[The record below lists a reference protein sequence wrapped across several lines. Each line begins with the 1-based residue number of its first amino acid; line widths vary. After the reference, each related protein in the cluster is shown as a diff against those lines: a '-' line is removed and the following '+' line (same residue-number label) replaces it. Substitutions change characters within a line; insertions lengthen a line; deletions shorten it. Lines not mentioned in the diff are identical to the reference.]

1 MTCVR
6 KKSKINLLLF
16 YFDQVFVGILYRET
30 KADMLPMS
38 LGYGRVLQIIVEHH
52 GRNNFEMY
60 QNEFKGIIGDVWLNH
75 EKIENWNHT
84 QFPFEDQSKLN
95 EFLQQSER
103 DVNVL
108 KRIENQSIERLLY
121 GPVIFGARFDINS
134 DELFDTYIDTSGWGK
149 VGCFY
154 LSFSC
159 PIVQNDELTFSYSNR
174 DS

>member
-1 MTCVR
+1 
-6 KKSKINLLLF
+6 
-16 YFDQVFVGILYRET
+16 
-30 KADMLPMS
+30 MS

-84 QFPFEDQSKLN
+84 QFPFEDQSKLV
-95 EFLQQSER
+95 EFLQHTER

-108 KRIENQSIERLLY
+108 QRIENQSIERLLY
-121 GPVIFGARFDINS
+121 GPVIFNGIFDINA

-149 VGCFY
+149 VRCIHLCF
-154 LSFSC
+154 SFS
-159 PIVQNDELTFSYSNR
+159 IDHTSTQIETIKFLLFE
-174 DS
+174 